1 METFQL
7 FKYSMSMSYLPH
19 RYQLPKE
26 PCQALKWVVFVMC
39 SFNIVQPNK
48 CSELVKRN
56 NTLFNPEWVY
66 QPKICATSYSCSLFQ
81 FRKDLSLML
90 LFFFGIYYC
99 RNLLFMPVFFKK
111 HLKIIVF
118 EATWTT
124 PLPKTAIFPYF

>member
-1 METFQL
+1 MF
-7 FKYSMSMSYLPH
+7 YLPH

-66 QPKICATSYSCSLFQ
+66 QPHILVHYINSSLRDLHGNHMEQYKIKL
-81 FRKDLSLML
+81 
-90 LFFFGIYYC
+90 
-99 RNLLFMPVFFKK
+99 
-111 HLKIIVF
+111 
-118 EATWTT
+118 
-124 PLPKTAIFPYF
+124 